1 MIANFFNKTKP
12 INTLFIICLLFFL
25 YVFSIALNVDQEIT
39 LSFVGKRIAY
49 FLLVLVI
56 LFTINF
62 IVRKNNLAKD
72 NSYTLLLIVILIG
85 MFPFSVLDFELLFA
99 NLVLLFAYRRIYSLR
114 TVKETQKK
122 IFDGSFWI
130 GIATIIYPW
139 CSITLILIYLALY
152 FFDKSTLRNAIIPL
166 VGFCTPILIYIS
178 YMYAINDL
186 PLALENLT
194 FEYSTSF
201 KAFNSMKLLVPL
213 ALVCALSLWS
223 VFPTTYKLTTINN
236 EFRNS
241 WNLLV
246 FHFII
251 LIAVVLPWPYK
262 NGAELFFLFFPL
274 AIIFTNYIQ
283 IIDEKWFKDVFLYA
297 LLAVVAMVYFL

>member
-1 MIANFFNKTKP
+1 
-12 INTLFIICLLFFL
+12 
-25 YVFSIALNVDQEIT
+25 
-39 LSFVGKRIAY
+39 
-49 FLLVLVI
+49 
-56 LFTINF
+56 
-62 IVRKNNLAKD
+62 
-72 NSYTLLLIVILIG
+72 
-85 MFPFSVLDFELLFA
+85 
-99 NLVLLFAYRRIYSLR
+99 
-114 TVKETQKK
+114 
-122 IFDGSFWI
+122 
-130 GIATIIYPW
+130 
-139 CSITLILIYLALY
+139 
-152 FFDKSTLRNAIIPL
+152 
-166 VGFCTPILIYIS
+166 
-178 YMYAINDL
+178 L